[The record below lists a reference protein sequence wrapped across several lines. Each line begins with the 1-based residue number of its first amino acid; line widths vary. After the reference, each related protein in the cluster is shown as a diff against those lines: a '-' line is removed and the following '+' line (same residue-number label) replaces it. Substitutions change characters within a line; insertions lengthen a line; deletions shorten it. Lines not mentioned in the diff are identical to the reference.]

1 MLFAG
6 SADSADADDMPPQE
20 LLGSYWGTMEVFG
33 KSYDMC
39 LVIEK
44 NSVAIHSDKRGR
56 SYPLIKYTDKKDGT
70 WLVSCYN
77 AKENKK
83 KPVPRMTVTINLAEN
98 PASCKVWIHFMSD
111 AGFMKFPDC
120 RKGEDYDDRFAH

>member
-1 MLFAG
+1 
-6 SADSADADDMPPQE
+6 
-20 LLGSYWGTMEVFG
+20 MEVFG

-44 NSVAIHSDKRGR
+44 NSVAIHSDKKGR
-56 SYPLIKYTDKKDGT
+56 SYPLIKYTDKKDGM

-83 KPVPRMTVTINLAEN
+83 TPVPRMTVTINLAEN
-98 PASCKVWIHFMSD
+98 PASCKVWINFMSNL
-111 AGFMKFPDC
+111 GLIKFPDC
-120 RKGEDYDDRFAH
+120 QKGADYDGRFAH

>member
-6 SADSADADDMPPQE
+6 SAAGADADDMPPQE

-83 KPVPRMTVTINLAEN
+83 KPVPRMTVTIN
-98 PASCKVWIHFMSD
+98 
-111 AGFMKFPDC
+111 
-120 RKGEDYDDRFAH
+120 RKSRVLQSVDTFYVGCGIYEISRLPKR